1 MTKITYIKNTRS
13 SGAYV
18 KSSGSKKLS
27 ATFQHD
33 YFNLNN
39 IRLKNYLF
47 IIKRVHTNV
56 GNGWQRRDMTDFE
69 REQEYC
75 FG

>member
-1 MTKITYIKNTRS
+1 M
-13 SGAYV
+13 GA
-18 KSSGSKKLS
+18 KKLS
-27 ATFQHD
+27 ATSQHD

-47 IIKRVHTNV
+47 IIKRVHTNI
-56 GNGWQRRDMTDFE
+56 GNGWQLRDMTDFE
-69 REQEYC
+69 RWQEDY